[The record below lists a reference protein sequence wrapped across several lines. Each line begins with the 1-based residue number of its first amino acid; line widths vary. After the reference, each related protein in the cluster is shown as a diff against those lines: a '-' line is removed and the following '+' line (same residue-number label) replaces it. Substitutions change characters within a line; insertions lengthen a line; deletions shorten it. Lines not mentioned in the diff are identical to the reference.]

1 MGVQNNGGK
10 KDFNNKKP
18 FFYYYFLVLLIV
30 MVLNALVIP
39 MMTNHSVEVPF
50 NEFTKQL
57 DAGNVEDV
65 YVDNAFVLYT
75 SVSLM
80 EDGVHKDVGLSSG
93 SGYYISKGTA
103 QSISWS
109 KGNAG
114 DRLTFTDASGREL
127 LVNPGKSGIIFT
139 GSSPSRTQFS

>member
-65 YVDNAFVLYT
+65 YVVNAFEEIQYT
-75 SVSLM
+75 TKDQQWPVVYKTGNMLTQDSL
-80 EDGVHKDVGLSSG
+80 
-93 SGYYISKGTA
+93 A
-103 QSISWS
+103 Q
-109 KGNAG
+109 
-114 DRLTFTDASGREL
+114 RLF
-127 LVNPGKSGIIFT
+127 PGKKTALPPG
-139 GSSPSRTQFS
+139 